1 MEACS
6 PFVLEMLDVFG
17 PSIATAEGQSWKTQR
32 RIATRCF
39 NEQSNEI
46 VWAEALTLANDML
59 GYWYSKPELTSAAN
73 DLRTLSLH
81 VLSRA
86 GFGKSFKFQGHDERK
101 KKRQKGD
108 TVVDLS
114 SNYKESLQI
123 VVENLVLILA
133 LGKRFIAQPWLP
145 EGIQTV
151 HKALTG
157 FQSYMT
163 GMYEEEKRAFAAGEA
178 RDHNLMT
185 GLIRA
190 SQDEAETGKEGESGG
205 LTESEIYG
213 NMFAFNF
220 AGHDTVSHVC
230 SLACSSWTPLL
241 TLRHR
246 LLPLHST
253 SWQRTPKYRTGC
265 QKKSRLCWPTGP
277 WINGPTAPTILV

>member
-1 MEACS
+1 
-6 PFVLEMLDVFG
+6 MLDLFG

-59 GYWYSKPELTSAAN
+59 SYWSLKPELTSAAH

-101 KKRQKGD
+101 QRKAGD
-108 TVVDLS
+108 VVDLS

-123 VVENLVLILA
+123 VVENLILILA

-190 SQDEAETGKEGESGG
+190 SQDEAEKGKEGDGGG

-230 SLACSSWTPLL
+230 SLAHSSSMTLL
-241 TLRHR
+241 TLRYR

-253 SWQRTPKYRTGC
+253 SLQRTPKSRTGY
-265 QKKSRLCWPTGP
+265 QKKFRPSWATGP
-277 WINGPTAPTILV
+277 WISGTTVPSIRV